1 MYSSLELSSLRLVA
15 AKESEEDVLVG
26 VEEGNGR
33 WWDMMDRIFLGR
45 DPSHISQWLTQHTG
59 QAKPWT
65 SGITH
70 QESPKAQMFAS
81 QERALENSRALET
94 TTICQQLPNTMPCG
108 NP

>member
-65 SGITH
+65 SGIT
-70 QESPKAQMFAS
+70 QSSDVCLTREGFRELKS
-81 QERALENSRALET
+81 SRNNHHLPT
-94 TTICQQLPNTMPCG
+94 TA
-108 NP
+108 